1 MNGMGIL
8 HYTDTVV
15 KKLVRVFSGIP
26 FLFLDLGVHI
36 SVFII
41 G

>member
-1 MNGMGIL
+1 MDGMGVL
-8 HYTDTVV
+8 RYTDTVV

-26 FLFLDLGVHI
+26 LLFLDLGVHI
-36 SVFII
+36 SIFII